1 MIGKGLAKFNFL
13 VKFSLWMLGCQILAL
28 ACFSLLSVAVRLKES
43 PIKDAAIGEQ
53 GRLQQDASKM
63 FEFMTGT
70 RESAFRKGFR
80 LDLNREGFRKKK
92 RLSEVIETLQKH
104 WDKNFPVHKIDV
116 NRLIRNFKSAT
127 IAAVKLKI
135 DKKWPEAEKEL
146 IANNATASFNIL
158 VYTGG
163 DLDDPSDI
171 AVMQGHPDSNH
182 ATFALAST
190 MFGALEGG
198 MINPY
203 IKLEQMLNS
212 PSLGEWAAISAYPG
226 TVIRKYLPEDTKG
239 DGVPSDR
246 PTSHLLYF
254 LNVRHAGHNTD
265 QWWLG
270 TYPQQTRRYPRW
282 VWARYGEKRDQSKV
296 VKWEHEDILS
306 FGVPTHVVPVVL
318 TGQEI
323 DGGGSWVKFYIGSS
337 DQQSHRI
344 VKRNIITNRAQWI
357 NQFFAAAVDMS
368 FWDGTKGILRADPT
382 LQNLAKMVQR
392 ANYIAAILASVR
404 FWLQDKSEHRTPQPR
419 VVLNLVGTVTFRNKV
434 AWAVAGIR
442 GVQRLI
448 EKYKVQVIINWRGG
462 DTVKDAIKGLCS
474 LVQMSHAIGSLET
487 LPSRQKVVD
496 YINWSFNTKRNK
508 ALTPEI
514 LEFRDDLIQTSW
526 YHHAS
531 FAKKTLA

>member
-226 TVIRKYLPEDTKG
+226 TVIRKYLPEDTK
-239 DGVPSDR
+239 DTLATTLIS
-246 PTSHLLYF
+246 
-254 LNVRHAGHNTD
+254 
-265 QWWLG
+265 
-270 TYPQQTRRYPRW
+270 
-282 VWARYGEKRDQSKV
+282 
-296 VKWEHEDILS
+296 
-306 FGVPTHVVPVVL
+306 
-318 TGQEI
+318 
-323 DGGGSWVKFYIGSS
+323 GGSGHTRSK
-337 DQQSHRI
+337 
-344 VKRNIITNRAQWI
+344 
-357 NQFFAAAVDMS
+357 
-368 FWDGTKGILRADPT
+368 P
-382 LQNLAKMVQR
+382 
-392 ANYIAAILASVR
+392 
-404 FWLQDKSEHRTPQPR
+404 
-419 VVLNLVGTVTFRNKV
+419 
-434 AWAVAGIR
+434 
-442 GVQRLI
+442 
-448 EKYKVQVIINWRGG
+448 G
-462 DTVKDAIKGLCS
+462 DTRDGFGHATEKNVISQRSLSGSMRISFPLGSQLMLC
-474 LVQMSHAIGSLET
+474 L
-487 LPSRQKVVD
+487 
-496 YINWSFNTKRNK
+496 WF
-508 ALTPEI
+508 
-514 LEFRDDLIQTSW
+514 
-526 YHHAS
+526 
-531 FAKKTLA
+531 